1 MRATFCAICLLII
14 VTSISTKQKFKCEIP
29 SSLRPLPPSQWE
41 PALAVMR
48 YLKIAV
54 PRDQIICIV
63 KLPLV
68 GQAYTV
74 QYVSGGGAGYCIRSF
89 WLKPNKENET
99 SIPDCTA

>member
-1 MRATFCAICLLII
+1 MYELLDKLNF
-14 VTSISTKQKFKCEIP
+14 SIF
-29 SSLRPLPPSQWE
+29 PLF
-41 PALAVMR
+41 R
-48 YLKIAV
+48 AV